1 MMAQAGEQE
10 IDLFQMKEGEN
21 VTFVALASNQAA
33 RATQAV
39 TITKGPLYR
48 YQDYDLGTYV
58 TEPYFISYGNVH
70 ATAYCIQPSLPGPG
84 TGTYTI
90 TKLRIIRHLQRSAI
104 MGQKRQ
110 EKKVILQ
117 NITVIFRRKAVYPYA
132 YSGSVC
138 LWKCRCLLWSKWNSK
153 IFGNGNLQLLCRK
166 AGNSRDFHVFF

>member
-1 MMAQAGEQE
+1 MLPDQA
-10 IDLFQMKEGEN
+10 
-21 VTFVALASNQAA
+21 V
-33 RATQAV
+33 RATQTV

-58 TEPYFISYGNVH
+58 TEPYFYSYGNVH

-90 TKLRIIRHLQRSAI
+90 TKIEDNQHLQRSAI

-117 NITVIFRRKAVYPYA
+117 NIIVIFQKE
-132 YSGSVC
+132 SG
-138 LWKCRCLLWSKWNSK
+138 LFLR
-153 IFGNGNLQLLCRK
+153 I
-166 AGNSRDFHVFF
+166 

>member
-1 MMAQAGEQE
+1 MLSQAEEQE
-10 IDLFQMKEGEN
+10 IDLFQIKEGET
-21 VTFVALASNQAA
+21 VTFVANASDQAA
-33 RATQAV
+33 RATQTV

-90 TKLRIIRHLQRSAI
+90 TKLRIIKRLQRSAI

-110 EKKVILQ
+110 EKKAILQ
-117 NITVIFRRKAVYPYA
+117 NTTVIFQRESSSFLR
-132 YSGSVC
+132 
-138 LWKCRCLLWSKWNSK
+138 
-153 IFGNGNLQLLCRK
+153 I
-166 AGNSRDFHVFF
+166 